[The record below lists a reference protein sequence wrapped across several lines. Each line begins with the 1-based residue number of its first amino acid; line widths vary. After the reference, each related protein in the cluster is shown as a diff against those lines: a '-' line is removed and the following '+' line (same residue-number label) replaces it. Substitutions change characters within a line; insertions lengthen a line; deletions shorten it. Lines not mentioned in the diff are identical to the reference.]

1 MKLNKF
7 VLPIFLLGIVAC
19 SEDEIGNSDK
29 WKVEGV
35 VPANF
40 VGCINKAVS
49 SRSTIEGIWEP
60 GNAIGISGGDKY
72 INCKYVAE
80 TEGTDR
86 HFTPATKEDSIYF
99 DTSDPI
105 SFTAYYPYTGATGTA
120 AGVINKTIMAEDQS
134 EQNQTNIDYLFG
146 TGQGSKASPLVAL
159 ELEHKMAL
167 ISFKFNNGYGVD
179 LDQMENFTI
188 SGLKLSG
195 EFNPLNGNAVATSE
209 TTEDITIPADQY
221 TGSSYT
227 KSLIFFPQTNLDLN
241 ISASFGTY
249 NVSGKLPI
257 TGLASG
263 YKYTCSV
270 TVNKGGL
277 NVTVEDGVEWDDDLQ
292 TSKPQEMTS
301 RVKIPAL
308 PSVDGV
314 SEVKLSIGGTE
325 ISGFNP
331 DTQYP
336 VASGQEVVLSF
347 KLDNGKRVT
356 AFDGS
361 PKSGSCKMQFSY
373 QDGVSK
379 CTYSDFG
386 PIVELNEFGLAVGDD
401 SNTNAS
407 APQVGDYYYLDGTWG
422 NETESKN
429 IIGVIFNLGVGTGP
443 GNWWG
448 LNKYSGY
455 VLALTNTDKIT
466 DESKY
471 GANDNPDPDDSGRC
485 IWGEGYDMSIIS
497 SESTECLGYVTF
509 SKVKELT
516 DFASRYLAIY
526 NASQYNVDT
535 PDYTSG
541 WYLPS
546 VGEFRLLSQ
555 NYKSVIHDKIKN
567 IDDKAC
573 DLMHWWRYFWTSSK
587 SPDNKPIYLDWNDNN
602 NFEEFIK
609 TDFNEK
615 NPLVRPILTF

>member
-7 VLPIFLLGIVAC
+7 ILPIFLLGLVAC
-19 SEDEIGNSDK
+19 SEDEIGNSEK
-29 WKVEGV
+29 WKVEGM

-105 SFTAYYPYTGATGTA
+105 SFTAYYPYTGATGTS
-120 AGVINKTIMAEDQS
+120 AGVINKTITAEDQS

-257 TGLASG
+257 TSLASG
-263 YKYTCSV
+263 YKYTCVV

-277 NVTVEDGVEWDDDLQ
+277 NVIVEDGVEWDDDLQ
-292 TSKPQEMTS
+292 TSNPQEMTS
-301 RVKIPAL
+301 MVKIPAL
-308 PSVDGV
+308 PSGDGV
-314 SEVKLSIGGTE
+314 SEVELSIGGTE
-325 ISGFNP
+325 ISDFNP
-331 DTQYP
+331 STEYP

-347 KLDNGKRVT
+347 KLADGKRVT

-379 CTYSDFG
+379 CIYSDLG
-386 PIVELNEFGLAVGDD
+386 PIVEINEFGLAVGDD
-401 SNTNAS
+401 SNTSAS
-407 APQVGDYYYLDGTWG
+407 APQVGDYYYSDGTWG

-429 IIGVIFNLGVGTGP
+429 IIGVIFNVGVGTGP

-466 DESKY
+466 DEMMY
-471 GANDNPDPDDSGRC
+471 NTDDGGRC

-497 SESTECLGYVTF
+497 SVGTECLGYATF
-509 SKVKELT
+509 NNLKGLS
-516 DFASRYLAIY
+516 DFASRYFAIY
-526 NASQYNVDT
+526 NASQYEVDI

-587 SPDNKPIYLDWNDNN
+587 SSDNMPIYLNWDNNN
-602 NFEEFIK
+602 NFEKFIQTGK
-609 TDFNEK
+609 GEK

>member
-7 VLPIFLLGIVAC
+7 ILPIFLLGLVAC
-19 SEDEIGNSDK
+19 SEDEIGNSEK

-105 SFTAYYPYTGATGTA
+105 SFTAYYPYTGATGAA
-120 AGVINKTIMAEDQS
+120 AGVINKTITAEDQS

-209 TTEDITIPADQY
+209 ITEDITIPADQY

-257 TGLASG
+257 TSLASG
-263 YKYTCSV
+263 YKYTCVV

-277 NVTVEDGVEWDDDLQ
+277 NVIVEDGVEWDDDLQ
-292 TSKPQEMTS
+292 TSNPQEMTS
-301 RVKIPAL
+301 MVKIPAL
-308 PSVDGV
+308 PSGDGV

-325 ISGFNP
+325 ISDFNP
-331 DTQYP
+331 STEYP

-347 KLDNGKRVT
+347 KLADGKRVT

-361 PKSGSCKMQFSY
+361 PKSGSCKMHFSY

-379 CTYSDFG
+379 CTYSDLG
-386 PIVELNEFGLAVGDD
+386 SIVELNEFGLAVGDD
-401 SNTNAS
+401 SNTSIS
-407 APQVGDYYYLDGTWG
+407 APQVGDYYYSDGTWG
-422 NETESKN
+422 KETGSNN
-429 IIGVIFNLGVGTGP
+429 IIGIVFNVGVGAGP
-443 GNWWG
+443 GNFWG
-448 LNKYSGY
+448 MNKYSGY
-455 VLALTNTDKIT
+455 VVALTNTDKRTVET
-466 DESKY
+466 DYNNQE
-471 GANDNPDPDDSGRC
+471 DQSGRDV
-485 IWGEGYDMSIIS
+485 WGEGYDMTFIS
-497 SESTECLGYVTF
+497 SDDTECLGYVTYN
-509 SKVKELT
+509 KVKDVS
-516 DFASRYLAIY
+516 DFATHYKAIY
-526 NASQYNVDT
+526 TASTFDVKT
-535 PDYTSG
+535 PLGTSG

-555 NYKSVIHDKIKN
+555 NYKTVIFDKIKA
-567 IDDKAC
+567 IDDQAC
-573 DLMHWWRYFWTSSK
+573 DLGHWWRTFWTSSK
-587 SPDNKPIYLDWNDNN
+587 SSDNKPIYLDWNDNN